1 MPKFQVLLIIAVGI
15 LLSLSA
21 IPGVYVA
28 YNPDPYLRM
37 VLAQQLWDSGN
48 WFDHAIMRTNP
59 PFGIESPWTRPVDVL
74 ILIGTIP
81 LQQIFS
87 VQDAYLVWG
96 VILPVLAFLV
106 TGLLLLKITAL
117 LTLTPTARVSAI
129 ALFALNVITL
139 NLFFPWN
146 VDHHFLL
153 TIAFLWLLT
162 EVLLTLRASN
172 QTWPAL
178 RAGLAVSLGVWV
190 SPEFL
195 LPAAA
200 VLTAMGVI
208 WFWHPLQT
216 SGIFVQLLS
225 TATLGLCGA
234 VLVERR
240 NPWQVVH
247 DSVSVVHVAL
257 FALLS
262 LFAAIIILL
271 TQKRSLSSR
280 GIAAA
285 LGGAGLFAVMNLTFP
300 DFWRA
305 HYLATDAFVIH
316 ELLVNVAELQPLY
329 RSGGTGAG
337 IILLLLAAAG
347 AIAMSRR
354 VWRRAASSDD
364 LCWRIVLVTA
374 GIMLVPCLLQNR
386 WMSGYGIVIMPLL
399 AAPVF
404 AVWSEKLAAYCQKKH
419 LFILGGILHRQ
430 GFIVLP
436 LCLMLAAQALDALAA
451 SDRQMLG
458 PENYAACEENLIRF
472 TQQDGFSSV
481 SDTPRPL
488 TLMLPTNHAGVVW
501 FWTPHT
507 VIAGNYHRDT
517 TGIRDVVTFFRAD
530 ETTAYE
536 IITRRKVDMIAYC
549 EGEGSKDFF
558 LAAGHVP
565 SWLERIRTESDAN
578 LHLYRVR
585 NRHALLP
592 LPQLLQ

>member
-1 MPKFQVLLIIAVGI
+1 MPRLQVFIIMAVGI

-21 IPGVYVA
+21 IPGVYVS
-28 YNPDPYLRM
+28 YNPDSYLRM
-37 VLAQQLWDSGN
+37 VLAQQLWDSGH
-48 WFDHAIMRTNP
+48 WFDHTIMRTNP

-87 VQDAYLVWG
+87 VHNAYLIWG
-96 VILPVLAFLV
+96 VILPVLAFSV

-117 LTLTPTARVSAI
+117 LNITPAARVSAI

-162 EVLLTLRASN
+162 EVLLALQASN
-172 QTWPAL
+172 QAWPAL
-178 RAGLAVSLGVWV
+178 RAGLAAALGIWV

-200 VLTAMGVI
+200 ILAALGVI
-208 WFWHPLQT
+208 WLWRPLQT
-216 SGIFVQLLS
+216 SGIFVRLLS
-225 TATLGLCGA
+225 MATLGLCVA

-240 NPWQVVH
+240 NPWQVIH
-247 DSVSVVHVAL
+247 DSVSVVHITL

-262 LFAAIIILL
+262 LFAGAIILL

-280 GIAAA
+280 MIAAA
-285 LGGAGLFAVMNLTFP
+285 FGGAVLFAVMNLIFP

-316 ELLVNVAELQPLY
+316 ELLASVAELQPLY

-337 IILLLLAAAG
+337 MILLLLAAVG
-347 AIAMSRR
+347 AIAISQR
-354 VWRRAASSDD
+354 VWRQAADRDD
-364 LCWRIVLVTA
+364 LCWRVVLVTA
-374 GIMLVPCLLQNR
+374 GVMLVPCLLQNR
-386 WMSGYGIVIMPLL
+386 WMSGYGVVIMPLL

-419 LFILGGILHRQ
+419 LFILEGILRRQ
-430 GFIVLP
+430 GSLVLP
-436 LCLMLAAQALDALAA
+436 LCLMLAAQGVDALAA
-451 SDRQMLG
+451 QDPQSLI
-458 PENYAACEENLIRF
+458 PKNYAACETNLIRF
-472 TQQDGFSSV
+472 TQHDGFSRV
-481 SDTPRPL
+481 SHTTRPL
-488 TLMLPTNHAGVVW
+488 ILMLPTNHAGVVW

-517 TGIRDVVTFFRAD
+517 TGIRDVITFFRAD
-530 ETTAYE
+530 EATAHE

-549 EGEGSKDFF
+549 EGEGSKNFF
-558 LAAGHVP
+558 LATEHVP
-565 SWLERIRTESDAN
+565 SWLERIRTESDPA
-578 LHLYRVR
+578 LRLYRVK
-585 NRHALLP
+585 N
-592 LPQLLQ
+592 